1 MAENK
6 KFSAGDTLIM
16 KKNHACS
23 KDAKS
28 FFVVMAASDVKI
40 KCENCGREVIVPRIK
55 IEKSIKSV
63 ISKEK

>member
-1 MAENK
+1 
-6 KFSAGDTLIM
+6 M